1 MRLNINSNKVDSCFE
16 TLIWFFI
23 LIILLALLVCLFE
36 FKQNFQDFDEFIHN
50 LFKWGN
56 IKENY
61 SDINKRKLFL
71 DNIINSI
78 EIIPTEIIVKKDSK
92 ILVDSNFSIY
102 LGNTTVLDEKKL
114 VIEKNKRLS
123 IPNGLRVLNLSK
135 SYARKELKALDN
147 VTKELFLRFTSKL
160 IKMKS

>member
-1 MRLNINSNKVDSCFE
+1 M
-16 TLIWFFI
+16 
-23 LIILLALLVCLFE
+23 
-36 FKQNFQDFDEFIHN
+36 
-50 LFKWGN
+50 
-56 IKENY
+56 
-61 SDINKRKLFL
+61 
-71 DNIINSI
+71 
-78 EIIPTEIIVKKDSK
+78 
-92 ILVDSNFSIY
+92 DSNFSIY

-135 SYARKELKALDN
+135 TYARKELKALDN